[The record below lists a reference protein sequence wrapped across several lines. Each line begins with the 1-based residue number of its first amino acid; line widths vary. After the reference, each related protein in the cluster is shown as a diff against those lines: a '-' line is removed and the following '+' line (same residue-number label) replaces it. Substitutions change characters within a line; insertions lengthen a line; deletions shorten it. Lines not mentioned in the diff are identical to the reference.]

1 MFKNLFKKKDTK
13 SPEVPKMAP
22 APEKKSGG
30 FFSKIRSKL
39 GSGITSRI
47 GKSAAQGEEIL
58 GVEITAHEIRLAQVT
73 SNKANQWIL
82 EKFYIH
88 KVSLPEDALVFE
100 NQDKLGSE
108 LQIALQKSKI
118 STPNAALA
126 IPVTSAIIRVVTS
139 PLMNDGELI
148 ESMIRRVM
156 EWESIG
162 QISSFLN
169 NAIIRLRC
177 SFMKIMCI

>member
-13 SPEVPKMAP
+13 SPEVPKVAP
-22 APEKKSGG
+22 GPEKKSGG
-30 FFSKIRSKL
+30 FFSKIKSKL

-88 KVSLPEDALVFE
+88 KVDLPEDALVFE

-118 STPNAALA
+118 ATPNAASPAPRAPIAVTNGTADGAASA
-126 IPVTSAIIRVVTS
+126 IPLINPPTPLPTPFPRLPNALPTPPNMHS
-139 PLMNDGELI
+139 PLLLF
-148 ESMIRRVM
+148 R
-156 EWESIG
+156 
-162 QISSFLN
+162 FL
-169 NAIIRLRC
+169 
-177 SFMKIMCI
+177 